1 MIDDRE
7 NLPSASGI
15 EALSLCPGKRALE
28 ASLPPADD
36 SSEESRSGDRIHAYM
51 AAGGD
56 VPPLLDDDEE
66 RVADK
71 FQREEA
77 ELVAEFIGEPRITL
91 REERLWLTEGSA
103 RIFSGKPDAVFVGED
118 AILIVDFKSG
128 WLGATVAPKN
138 PQLRALV
145 VLVAARFNPMGRPI
159 YVAALLRSGKPSVA
173 KYEAGDI
180 AAAADELRGILARAE
195 MPTAPRI
202 PGEKQCRHC
211 RAKLAGTCPE
221 FTAATSAIATV
232 ETRTELDLPTLA
244 RILDL
249 AGPIEKVIE
258 AAKAKAK
265 RMLTADPNSVP
276 GYELTPGQEREKI
289 TGLDTLAARC
299 AEVGVP
305 VIKFTAAC
313 TAAKSNL
320 KPLVKEATGLKGRAL
335 DDKFDELLAGLT
347 EVTTTAPSL
356 RRKDA

>member
-7 NLPSASGI
+7 NLPSASGV
-15 EALSLCPGKRALE
+15 EALQLCPGKRALE
-28 ASLPPADD
+28 ASIPPADD
-36 SSEESRSGDRIHAYM
+36 SSDESRSGDRIHAYM

-71 FQREEA
+71 FQRDEA
-77 ELVAEFIGEPRITL
+77 ALVAEFIGEPRITL
-91 REERLWLTEGSA
+91 REERLWLTEGTA

-138 PQLRALV
+138 TQLRALV

-159 YVAALLRSGKPSVA
+159 YVAALLRAGKPSVA
-173 KYEAGDI
+173 RYEAADI
-180 AAAADELRGILARAE
+180 AAANVELHRIMALSADPL
-195 MPTAPRI
+195 APRI

-211 RAKLAGTCPE
+211 RAKLAGVCPE
-221 FTAATSAIATV
+221 FTAATSAIAAV
-232 ETRTELDLPTLA
+232 PPRTELDLPTLT

-249 AGPIEKVIE
+249 AGPLEKVIE

-265 RMLTADPNSVP
+265 GMLAADPGSVP
-276 GYELTPGQEREKI
+276 GYELAPGQEREKVV
-289 TGLDTLAARC
+289 DCQTLAARVF
-299 AEVGVP
+299 ALGVP
-305 VIKFTAAC
+305 VEDFTAAVSISK
-313 TAAKSNL
+313 TAL
-320 KPLVKEATGLKGRAL
+320 KPLVKAATNTKGAAL
-335 DDKFDELLAGLT
+335 DKKMEEALAGLT

-356 RRKDA
+356 KRKDA